1 MTSAPGDNVE
11 RSKSFVNGRKR
22 KREERLKLFFSFDH
36 HHYRQKESTNQLI
49 DFDGQQ
55 INVKA
60 GSNGVTLPECILV
73 VRSHFPP
80 PPGIFRGLQHKAF
93 VQMKNLSKFT
103 LHFFNLHYYK
113 FDLNRYDVPIG
124 LLGAPSNPV

>member
-36 HHYRQKESTNQLI
+36 HHFRQKESTNQLI

-55 INVKA
+55 IKVKA
-60 GSNGVTLPECILV
+60 GSNGVTRAALP
-73 VRSHFPP
+73 
-80 PPGIFRGLQHKAF
+80 
-93 VQMKNLSKFT
+93 
-103 LHFFNLHYYK
+103 
-113 FDLNRYDVPIG
+113 
-124 LLGAPSNPV
+124 